1 MFKVDFKE
9 KIRTMAG
16 HENVLYTL
24 TESGLIYSWGHYNK
38 RITRSCCDTNAPHLV
53 KITERSDR
61 KYVDVK
67 FDRFMLHTMAI
78 DVCGRT
84 WTLRN
89 GVWRK
94 TKIVAADSA
103 PTQVQFVGF
112 K

>member
-1 MFKVDFKE
+1 LVNFIVDFKE
-9 KIRTMAG
+9 KIRTMVG

-24 TESGLIYSWGHYNK
+24 TESGLIYSWGAK
-38 RITRSCCDTNAPHLV
+38 RITRSCCDTTAPHLV

-67 FDRFMLHTMAI
+67 FDRFMLYTTAI
-78 DVCGRT
+78 DVCGQT
-84 WTLRN
+84 WALKK

-103 PTQVQFVGF
+103 PKHVQFV
-112 K
+112 